1 MEKAL
6 QEEYA
11 ARRVRTVDEKGR
23 AYATGKRKASIARVW
38 IWEGPGQI
46 SINGR
51 RLDMHFHQLN
61 RRLEVLSPF
70 QAMPYPLFSNDQ
82 PSCSAASTKCMF
94 AVWSPAC
101 HSYGC
106 SIRWDAMCLHLILM
120 GHMTVLVG
128 NIRAH
133 GGLCL
138 RQVTD
143 TLGFFS
149 MWATVKGGGTMGQA
163 QALRHGVSCALQKW
177 DPELRP
183 LLRAEGFLTRD
194 PRIVERKKPGR
205 AKARKAFQ
213 WVKR

>member
-1 MEKAL
+1 MCSCPT
-6 QEEYA
+6 
-11 ARRVRTVDEKGR
+11 RVSTQLFFYGKHP
-23 AYATGKRKASIARVW
+23 AY
-38 IWEGPGQI
+38 
-46 SINGR
+46 
-51 RLDMHFHQLN
+51 
-61 RRLEVLSPF
+61 
-70 QAMPYPLFSNDQ
+70 
-82 PSCSAASTKCMF
+82 
-94 AVWSPAC
+94 
-101 HSYGC
+101 
-106 SIRWDAMCLHLILM
+106 
-120 GHMTVLVG
+120 
-128 NIRAH
+128 

>member
-70 QAMPYPLFSNDQ
+70 QAMPYL
-82 PSCSAASTKCMF
+82 
-94 AVWSPAC
+94 
-101 HSYGC
+101 
-106 SIRWDAMCLHLILM
+106 
-120 GHMTVLVG
+120 
-128 NIRAH
+128 
-133 GGLCL
+133 
-138 RQVTD
+138 
-143 TLGFFS
+143 
-149 MWATVKGGGTMGQA
+149 
-163 QALRHGVSCALQKW
+163 
-177 DPELRP
+177 
-183 LLRAEGFLTRD
+183 LLRNARD
-194 PRIVERKKPGR
+194 IPFGSIS
-205 AKARKAFQ
+205 
-213 WVKR
+213 